1 MKRFIAG
8 EDRQQITLLPDC
20 LDDYITADNPVR
32 LVEVFVDE
40 LDLVALGFAGAVP
53 EATGRPAYH
62 PATLLKIYL
71 YGYLNR
77 VPSSRRLE
85 RESQRN
91 IELIWLTGR
100 LMPDF
105 KTLADFRR
113 DNGPAIQAA
122 CAQFVVLCRR
132 LNLFSKA
139 VVAIDGSK
147 FKAVNNRDK
156 NFTAAKVEARLAQVE
171 ASIGRY
177 LAALDRADREPSD
190 IAEARTVRLNEKIAG
205 LREQMQ
211 VLQAMGRQVEAAP
224 DGQVSLTDPDA
235 RSMATSGKG
244 TGLVGYNVQ
253 AAVDAEHHLIV
264 AHAVTNVGSD
274 RAQLAPMGLLAQ
286 AATGCTTLTVLADR
300 GYLSGEQVLAC
311 EGTGVLPCVPKT
323 LTSGHA
329 KRGLFTGQDFVY
341 DAEQDHY
348 TCPAGQHLT
357 KGAAR
362 SDRRTEDDAMDHY
375 RNLTACLGCALKPR
389 CTPTDTRRV
398 KRWVH
403 EGVLDAMQARLDRM
417 PDAMKIR
424 RQTVEHPFGTLKAWM
439 GATHFLT
446 RTLAKVRTEMSLQVL
461 AYNMKRMIQIFGVG
475 PLLATIRA

>member
-1 MKRFIAG
+1 MKCFIAG
-8 EDRQQITLLPDC
+8 EDRQQSTLLPDC
-20 LDDYITADNPVR
+20 LDDYVAADNPVR

-40 LDLVALGFAGAVP
+40 LDLTTLGFAGAVP

-71 YGYLNR
+71 YGYLSR
-77 VPSSRRLE
+77 IPSSRRLE
-85 RESQRN
+85 RETQRN

-105 KTLADFRR
+105 KTLADFRK

-147 FKAVNNRDK
+147 FKAVNNRDR
-156 NFTAAKVEARLAQVE
+156 NFTAAKVEARLAQVA

-177 LAALDRADREPSD
+177 LAALDRADREQSD
-190 IAEARTVRLNEKIAG
+190 VAEARTTRLTEKIAG
-205 LREQMQ
+205 LRAQMQ
-211 VLQAMGRQVEAAP
+211 ALQAMGLQVEAAP

-244 TGLVGYNVQ
+244 TGMVGYNVQ

-286 AATGCTTLTVLADR
+286 EATGCATLT
-300 GYLSGEQVLAC
+300 VLAC

-341 DAEQDHY
+341 DAEKDHY
-348 TCPAGQHLT
+348 TCPAGQQLT
-357 KGAAR
+357 KGTPR
-362 SDRRTEDDAMDHY
+362 SDRRAEGDAMDHY
-375 RNLTACLGCALKPR
+375 RNLTACLSCTLKPR
-389 CTPTDTRRV
+389 CTPAETRRV

-403 EGVLDAMQARLDRM
+403 EGVLDAMQERLDRM

-446 RTLAKVRTEMSLQVL
+446 RTLAKVRTEMSLHVL
-461 AYNMKRMIQIFGVG
+461 AYNMKRMIRIFGVG
-475 PLLATIRA
+475 PLMAAIRA